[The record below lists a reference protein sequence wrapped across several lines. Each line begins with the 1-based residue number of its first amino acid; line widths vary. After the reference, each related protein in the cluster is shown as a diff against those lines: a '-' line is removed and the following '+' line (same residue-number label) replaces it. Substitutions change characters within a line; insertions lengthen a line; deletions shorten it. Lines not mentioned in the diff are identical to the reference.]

1 MDQELR
7 FNTLLLEYVSTLSI
21 KKQSSFGI
29 NADKYNHILDALK
42 LNKGEAC
49 SQGARFKSWALTH
62 FYLHKVGQRLYVYC
76 TSTKKTVATQ
86 EEFYDIL
93 FS

>member
-29 NADKYNHILDALK
+29 NADKYNQLFIIITDD
-42 LNKGEAC
+42 
-49 SQGARFKSWALTH
+49 
-62 FYLHKVGQRLYVYC
+62 V
-76 TSTKKTVATQ
+76 
-86 EEFYDIL
+86 EFSPCFL
-93 FS
+93 MS